1 MRDAAWYEGAC
12 AGPAYSDL
20 IADLEGDFSAQ
31 DIGYLV
37 AIAVK
42 VVIRYRAR
50 RRSFL
55 ELITLSAVSLLCS
68 LSMADRPGAMFHTN
82 P

>member
-1 MRDAAWYEGAC
+1 MCRAAYG
-12 AGPAYSDL
+12 DL

-55 ELITLSAVSLLCS
+55 EHHHAICGLAALQLE
-68 LSMADRPGAMFHTN
+68 RG
-82 P
+82 